1 MILQKKKKH
10 KKTFRIVYM
19 ETTIESDCKEY
30 SL

>member
-1 MILQKKKKH
+1 MILPKKKH